1 MIEPC
6 CKTFT
11 LLFEGGAKVC
21 VPGKVQLRL
30 IFAEE
35 ARSYEATYG
44 LYYKHIL
51 MIVSDDRK

>member
-11 LLFEGGAKVC
+11 LLFEGGAKEAKVC

-35 ARSYEATYG
+35 ARSYEAA
-44 LYYKHIL
+44 
-51 MIVSDDRK
+51 